1 MWLQGGCGH
10 SIKVAAKYT
19 CTGNKDSVCVS
30 KKSLDKGWHLNT
42 GELYTGS
49 TVLYT
54 LTCVSTSNT
63 I

>member
-30 KKSLDKGWHLNT
+30 KKSLDKGVA
-42 GELYTGS
+42 S
-49 TVLYT
+49 
-54 LTCVSTSNT
+54 
-63 I
+63 